1 MIIEKTKNEIIFRL
15 PGDMNIIELQ
25 DLADWVQYKEATR
38 KTKAKQADVDT
49 LVADVKKGRW
59 MKRKPQLLK

>member
-15 PGDMNIIELQ
+15 PSDMNIIELQ
-25 DLADWVQYKEATR
+25 DLADWVQYMEATR